1 MQTPVADALTQF
13 AHGFSL
19 ARLSPQAR
27 DRARLVFLDTIG
39 AALAARAS
47 HLGAALASRAARI
60 GAQEASAQDPSAQEA
75 CLIGGG
81 RTDALTA
88 AHVNG
93 ALANAA
99 DFDEGSHV
107 ATFALPAALA
117 MGQRLRASGAETLA
131 AFIVAFEAGTRL
143 KDSIDIRA
151 GAPDSLVARGFWSVG
166 IVGPAASALA
176 AARLMRFDE
185 TRTRAALSLAACAG
199 GGLRLQL
206 GAMAKA
212 LHSGAAARAGLEA
225 ALLAAEGVTG
235 DPRALDHPQGLL
247 AAFAAPAAP
256 ATAPFDALRAGESVF
271 DAPAKI
277 KAMPVCT
284 PIAPALDAAIELA
297 RAHDLRAADIAAV
310 DVDEQRGSLFRDLP
324 VDEDSA
330 PFCAPFLVAAA
341 LARRRLT
348 LDETSGDALADPDI
362 LALAARVRHA
372 PGQTLVIETRDGRR
386 LSRTLGPV
394 RRLITQ
400 DEVAAKF
407 RACARRALSEP
418 QAEALLARLMDV
430 ERLQDADGLLS

>member
-27 DRARLVFLDTIG
+27 ERARLVFLDTIG

-75 CLIGGG
+75 SLIGGG

-176 AARLMRFDE
+176 AARLMRLNE

-256 ATAPFDALRAGESVF
+256 ASAPFDALRAGESVF